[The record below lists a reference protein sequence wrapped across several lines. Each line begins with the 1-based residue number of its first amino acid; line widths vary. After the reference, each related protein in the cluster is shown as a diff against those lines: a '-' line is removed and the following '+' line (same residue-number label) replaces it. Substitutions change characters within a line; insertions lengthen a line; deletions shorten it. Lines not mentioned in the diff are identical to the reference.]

1 LLKEHLLAGL
11 LKLELEGQ
19 SGLFHAMYFIATRG
33 FCQHISWGVMQSFL
47 SYDDANLSWLGL
59 SVANAPHTINA
70 WAARLHPQDKS
81 VFLSAFATVLQ
92 EQSAASRHCVMRQ
105 RWRMAKAAGA

>member
-33 FCQHISWGVMQSFL
+33 FCQHISWGVMQSF
-47 SYDDANLSWLGL
+47 
-59 SVANAPHTINA
+59 P
-70 WAARLHPQDKS
+70 R
-81 VFLSAFATVLQ
+81 
-92 EQSAASRHCVMRQ
+92 
-105 RWRMAKAAGA
+105 